1 MNLARAS
8 QLIFGSVLLLFS
20 AYVAFVAYK
29 ILPLPESAIGK
40 AGALGDTFGALTS
53 LFSGLAFAGLIIT
66 VLLQRQELKEAREIF
81 QKQKF
86 EDAFYRLLD
95 FHLRNLSAIKIKTGD
110 NSDDSITGVDAINAQ
125 LKKFITNTG
134 QFRAYSQHPETLPIY
149 EQEFFVEIQRSL
161 APQARYLGS
170 FESILQLIDNELDNN
185 TDKKTY
191 YKILIAQLTSVEK
204 RYIFYQCLV
213 APKES
218 IIRDLIHKSGMIGSF
233 FTGTF
238 IRSVH
243 YQIYEKIHNIA
254 IDKPT
259 LTNVRPHTQEK
270 IEQLKRD
277 HKNLIDKLQATPAK
291 PKNKAQ

>member
-1 MNLARAS
+1 MNLLKFSHIVFGAILS
-8 QLIFGSVLLLFS
+8 IFSLY
-20 AYVAFVAYK
+20 AYFIAYK
-29 ILPLPESAIGK
+29 IWPSSEDAISK
-40 AGALGDTFGALTS
+40 AAAFGDTFGVLTS
-53 LFSGLAFAGLIIT
+53 LFSGLAFAGLILT
-66 VLLQRQELKEAREIF
+66 VLLQRQELKEARDIF
-81 QKQKF
+81 QSQKF

-95 FHLRNLSAIKIKTGD
+95 LHLRNLSAIKIKTGG
-110 NSDDSITGVDAINAQ
+110 STDDSLTGVDAINAQ

-259 LTNVRPHTQEK
+259 LTNIRPHTQEK

-277 HKNLIDKLQATPAK
+277 HKDLIYKLQATPAK
-291 PKNKAQ
+291 TETQ